1 MTMAAALRLPRTLIL
16 VALVACL
23 ALPASAQ
30 AFSGA
35 TVRGSNVSA
44 TYGGVHLLVRVVCPP
59 RTQATPRPGDFSF
72 CRGAGRFYVGSRLV
86 ASGPFSVRTFD
97 SHIERMDVR
106 RSARSLFRPGTRPR
120 VRWVLTS
127 HDGQGQT
134 ATNSGTFHVFN
145 PFKR

>member
-1 MTMAAALRLPRTLIL
+1 MTSPLRPPRILLPATVL
-16 VALVACL
+16 VCL
-23 ALPASAQ
+23 ALAAPAQ
-30 AFSGA
+30 GFSGA

-44 TYGGVHLLVRVVCPP
+44 SYAAQYLLVRVLCPP

-72 CRGAGRFYVGSRLV
+72 CRGTARYFVGSRLV

-106 RSARSLFRPGTRPR
+106 PGARSLFRPGRRPR
-120 VRWVLTS
+120 VTWVMTS

-134 ATNSGTFHVFN
+134 ATNRGSFTVFN